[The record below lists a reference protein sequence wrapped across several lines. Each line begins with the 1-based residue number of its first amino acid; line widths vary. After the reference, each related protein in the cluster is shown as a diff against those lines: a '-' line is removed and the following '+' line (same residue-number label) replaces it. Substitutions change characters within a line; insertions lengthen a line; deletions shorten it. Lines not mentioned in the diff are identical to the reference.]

1 MYKDS
6 RISFVFVL
14 SVLGFAL
21 IFLLSLHPTLGM
33 IYKSDNLIVALSILV
48 TLLIGWNIYSALG
61 IKDDI
66 EKYKIQID
74 NRVIELENTISENNM
89 ESKNAIKELKGIRGI
104 LNVSHSEI
112 KLSKD
117 GGRAYFTIDSNT
129 KWNIY
134 VNQNSEKP
142 TIKNLTVYPLNGE
155 GDATI
160 TIEYDAVQTQH
171 YDELVTLVV
180 KYKSFETNQ
189 SSVVSLRRKHL
200 PQ

>member
-14 SVLGFAL
+14 SVLAIAL
-21 IFLLSLHPTLGM
+21 IFFLSLHPTLGM

-48 TLLIGWNIYSALG
+48 TVLIGWNIYSALG
-61 IKDDI
+61 MKDDI
-66 EKYKIQID
+66 EKYKNQID
-74 NRVIELENTISENNM
+74 NNIKQLENKIRENSS

-160 TIEYDAVQTQH
+160 TIEYDAVHTQH

-189 SSVVSLRRKHL
+189 SSVVSLRRKYL
-200 PQ
+200 PK